1 MNIVEQLFRR
11 YYPKMLLVATMI
23 LGCEEEAKDLVSD
36 VFSDMLKGKLKASLD
51 CTEGFFVVMVRN
63 RCLNLLRKKS
73 TLERVKCSLTLDTS
87 IRMVREENLVASKI
101 DEEVDKLDKMLEFID
116 RELTPQTRKIVNMHY
131 RQKMTYRQIASE
143 LDISEAAVYKHLAQ
157 GIKRIREQFNPEN
170 NGKD

>member
-23 LGCEEEAKDLVSD
+23 LGSEEEAKDLVSD
-36 VFSDMLKGKLKASLD
+36 VFSDMLKGKLKASLE

-63 RCLNLLRKKS
+63 RCMNLLRRKS
-73 TLERVKCSLTLDTS
+73 TLERVKGCLTLDTS
-87 IRMVREENLVASKI
+87 IQIANEENLVASKI
-101 DEEVDKLDKMLEFID
+101 DEEVDKLDAMLEFID

-131 RQKMTYRQIASE
+131 QQKITYRQIASE
-143 LDISEAAVYKHLAQ
+143 LGISEAAVYKHLAQ
-157 GIKRIREQFNPEN
+157 GIKRIREQFNPKN